1 MFYQRDLT
9 AQMQG
14 GSMLVQVR
22 EFMGTCGN
30 VFLHFLV
37 AGRIYFLWFVIY
49 SAAGWLYESTICSQ
63 IKYHKFINRGYL
75 RGPWIPIYGAGAV
88 LNYWLIGWIGN
99 VPAIFV
105 AAMFTSGVVEY
116 ITSYAM
122 ERMFH
127 KRWWD
132 YTRYRYNLN
141 GRICLYGC
149 IIFGIGNVILIRFVH
164 PVIMQLTAA
173 IPELVLT
180 RVVLF
185 LYLLFVVDVVYTTV
199 HMETV
204 RARMEKLVR
213 QMRDRKECYLY
224 MAGEQKEYCKIYFEE
239 KKERCSSFV
248 EEKKERCSSF
258 VEERKELCVQYV
270 EKVKDRFRG

>member
-1 MFYQRDLT
+1 MRKCVP
-9 AQMQG
+9 A
-14 GSMLVQVR
+14 
-22 EFMGTCGN
+22 
-30 VFLHFLV
+30 FLV

-99 VPAIFV
+99 VPAIFA

-149 IIFGIGNVILIRFVH
+149 IIFGIGNVILLRFVH

-185 LYLLFVVDVVYTTV
+185 LYILFVVDVVYTTV

-204 RARMEKLVR
+204 RARMESWHGRCGTGKNVTFIWQGSRRSTVKFTSKRRRSVAAVLWK
-213 QMRDRKECYLY
+213 RKKNVVAAL
-224 MAGEQKEYCKIYFEE
+224 
-239 KKERCSSFV
+239 
-248 EEKKERCSSF
+248 
-258 VEERKELCVQYV
+258 
-270 EKVKDRFRG
+270 

>member
-105 AAMFTSGVVEY
+105 VAMFTSGVVEY

-149 IIFGIGNVILIRFVH
+149 IIFGIGNVILLCFVH
-164 PVIMQLTAA
+164 PVIMQFTAA

-185 LYLLFVVDVVYTTV
+185 LYILFVVDVVYTTV

-204 RARMEKLVR
+204 RARMEKLAR

-239 KKERCSSFV
+239 KKEH
-248 EEKKERCSSF
+248 CSSF

-270 EKVKDRFRG
+270 EKVKDQFRG

>member
-1 MFYQRDLT
+1 MFCQRDLT
-9 AQMQG
+9 AQMQR

-49 SAAGWLYESTICSQ
+49 SAAGWLYEATICSQ

-141 GRICLYGC
+141 GRICSLWLHH
-149 IIFGIGNVILIRFVH
+149 IWNRKRDTAPLRSSGNH
-164 PVIMQLTAA
+164 AA
-173 IPELVLT
+173 YRSNSGVGAHQSGTFP
-180 RVVLF
+180 
-185 LYLLFVVDVVYTTV
+185 
-199 HMETV
+199 
-204 RARMEKLVR
+204 
-213 QMRDRKECYLY
+213 
-224 MAGEQKEYCKIYFEE
+224 IYSL
-239 KKERCSSFV
+239 CS
-248 EEKKERCSSF
+248 
-258 VEERKELCVQYV
+258 
-270 EKVKDRFRG
+270 